1 MSSITGLR
9 RGTFTSV
16 DNTGEFRLGNTL
28 DAGNVGETILSG
40 GADQPTSWGTPA
52 ATIANALTA
61 GANVT
66 YTSGNPTWDGS
77 IADTINSTD
86 TDTTYQGGDNITIDT
101 TTNPDTIDLDKT
113 LTDMTSIQFNN
124 TGTSTS
130 LIGSNYYMNPRTP
143 CSYLDLES
151 STNLILPPN
160 VYNVA
165 GSYHMAFSQGVW
177 MPNDDSS
184 YYNYAIEDDFTAPL
198 VAGRGKVI
206 TSSLELEGFFNI
218 PNGWRATGIFIDLR
232 GSTGFQVSR
241 SISIYE
247 VKTWSSSNPISST
260 YTYLGGTTTN
270 TQYTFS
276 TTMDGQIDNAMW
288 VEVSMASTADYI
300 AGGYIILTKI

>member
-1 MSSITGLR
+1 M
-9 RGTFTSV
+9 
-16 DNTGEFRLGNTL
+16 
-28 DAGNVGETILSG
+28 
-40 GADQPTSWGTPA
+40 
-52 ATIANALTA
+52 
-61 GANVT
+61 
-66 YTSGNPTWDGS
+66 
-77 IADTINSTD
+77 ADTINS

-184 YYNYAIEDDFTAPL
+184 YFNYAIEDDFTAPL
-198 VAGRGKVI
+198 VAGRGKVLS
-206 TSSLELEGFFNI
+206 SSLELEGYFNI

>member
-1 MSSITGLR
+1 MGSITGMNDISA
-9 RGTFTSV
+9 TNIS
-16 DNTGEFRLGNTL
+16 NSGEFRLGNTI
-28 DAGNVGETILSG
+28 DSGTAGQVIHSG
-40 GADQPTSWGTPA
+40 GPNQPASWGPNGVA
-52 ATIANALTA
+52 VPNPLTA
-61 GANVT
+61 GTNIT

-77 IADTINSTD
+77 VADTINS

-184 YYNYAIEDDFTAPL
+184 YFNYAIEDDFTAPL

>member
-1 MSSITGLR
+1 MGSITGMNDISA
-9 RGTFTSV
+9 TNIS
-16 DNTGEFRLGNTL
+16 NSGEFRLGNTI
-28 DAGNVGETILSG
+28 DSGTAGQVIHSG
-40 GADQPTSWGTPA
+40 GPNQPASWGPNGVA
-52 ATIANALTA
+52 VPNALPA
-61 GANVT
+61 GTNIT

-77 IADTINSTD
+77 VADTINS

-198 VAGRGKVI
+198 VAGRGKVLS
-206 TSSLELEGFFNI
+206 SSLELEGFFNI

>member
-1 MSSITGLR
+1 MGSITGMNDISA
-9 RGTFTSV
+9 TNIS
-16 DNTGEFRLGNTL
+16 NSGEFRLGNTI
-28 DAGNVGETILSG
+28 DSGTAGQVIHSG
-40 GADQPTSWGTPA
+40 GPNQPASWGPNGVA
-52 ATIANALTA
+52 VPNALTA
-61 GANVT
+61 GTNIT

-77 IADTINSTD
+77 VADTINS

-184 YYNYAIEDDFTAPL
+184 YFNYAIEDDFTAPL

-247 VKTWSSSNPISST
+247 VKTWASSNPISST

>member
-1 MSSITGLR
+1 MGSITGMNDISA
-9 RGTFTSV
+9 TNIS
-16 DNTGEFRLGNTL
+16 NSGEFRLGNTI
-28 DAGNVGETILSG
+28 DSGTAGQVIHSG
-40 GADQPTSWGTPA
+40 GPNQPASWGPNGVA
-52 ATIANALTA
+52 VPNALTA
-61 GANVT
+61 GTNIT

-77 IADTINSTD
+77 VADTINSTD
-86 TDTTYQGGDNITIDT
+86 TTYQGGDKITIDT

-184 YYNYAIEDDFTAPL
+184 YFNYAIEDDFTAPL